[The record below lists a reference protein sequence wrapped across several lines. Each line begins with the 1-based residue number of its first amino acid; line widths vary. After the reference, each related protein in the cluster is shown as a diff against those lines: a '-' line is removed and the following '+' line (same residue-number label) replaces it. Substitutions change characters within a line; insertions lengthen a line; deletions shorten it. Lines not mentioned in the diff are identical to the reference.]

1 MILEALI
8 AIDIWVMRTFLGG
21 LPGETI
27 SAAAYNAE
35 RTGKWGGRIGRPL
48 IDFLFWPLQRQH
60 CRKAWTDQIEVYQ

>member
-1 MILEALI
+1 MILEVLVAL
-8 AIDIWVMRTFLGG
+8 DIWVMRTFLGG

-48 IDFLFWPLQRQH
+48 IDILFMPVQRAH
-60 CRKAWTDQIEVYQ
+60 CRKAWTDQIEVYK